1 MHFTEE
7 LSGNYRKHRKALPA
21 MAISDTSHISCV
33 GNDYSYDQIFSRF
46 IAGLGQA
53 GDAVL
58 AVSTSSNSTNVLKA
72 AEAVQ

>member
-1 MHFTEE
+1 
-7 LSGNYRKHRKALPA
+7 

-58 AVSTSSNSTNVLKA
+58 AVSTSGNSTNVLKA